1 MTFFPERQ
9 KNVFNETF
17 LLRVISNKPM
27 ARNEF
32 HHKHFLNFIPQKMRV
47 FEDP

>member
-1 MTFFPERQ
+1 MTFSAERQ

-17 LLRVISNKPM
+17 LLHVISNKSM